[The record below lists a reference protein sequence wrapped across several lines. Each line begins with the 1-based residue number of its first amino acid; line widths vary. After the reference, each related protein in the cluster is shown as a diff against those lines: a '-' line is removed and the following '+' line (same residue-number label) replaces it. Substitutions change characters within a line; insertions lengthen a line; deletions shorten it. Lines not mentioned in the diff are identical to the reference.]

1 MLEVK
6 FGDDPENDDELHRLF
21 SWEIFFVYD

>member
-6 FGDDPENDDELHRLF
+6 FGDDPEKGDELHRLF
-21 SWEIFFVYD
+21 SWEVFFVYD